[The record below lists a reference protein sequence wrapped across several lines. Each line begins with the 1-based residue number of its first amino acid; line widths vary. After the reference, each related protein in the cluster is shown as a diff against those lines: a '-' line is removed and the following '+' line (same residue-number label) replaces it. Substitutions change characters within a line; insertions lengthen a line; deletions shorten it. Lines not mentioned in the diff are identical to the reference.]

1 MESVKIWLVVL
12 LILSGDVLAEGGVG
26 ADPGDSLDGWQ
37 ADAPD
42 AGGTAD
48 ELERP
53 EDTEDNWVDTSH
65 NYATDQAQAL
75 TQWMDD
81 YFGEPN
87 YEIEQ
92 AESLL
97 RLNLTTDWDEEDG
110 TNYQVRLRGK
120 LQLPKVSRR
129 LNLVFRDIEGDE
141 LEFDEESRR
150 LDDNIGLIYEV
161 SEGARSR
168 VDLTMGL
175 KWLGLRPG
183 LRYRFQDSINDLTS
197 YRLTQR
203 VQWESDEG
211 FYSTSQAELNR
222 VLGENT
228 ILRSVNRVVYGEETD
243 GVEWVTRLSLFQ
255 RTQTRKRKHRLGIN
269 YFGAI
274 NGVTDPESY
283 VKNYRLG
290 VLYRRQVYRKFLFLE
305 LEPAYNYRKRNPH
318 EKRQF
323 AWSVAVSLQ
332 IALERDLSRKKKKKR
347 GEPVPDPADDNIGMN
362 DREDAGQSQL
372 ETAPESAA
380 L

>member
-1 MESVKIWLVVL
+1 VKIWLVVVL
-12 LILSGDVLAEGGVG
+12 LLLPGYVLAEDDTG
-26 ADPGDSLDGWQ
+26 ATTDDTIDGWHADDPSAEGATGQQEQ
-37 ADAPD
+37 A
-42 AGGTAD
+42 G
-48 ELERP
+48 
-53 EDTEDNWVDTSH
+53 DTEENWVDASH
-65 NYATDQAQAL
+65 SYASDQAQAL

-81 YFGEPN
+81 YFGDPN
-87 YEIEQ
+87 YELEQ
-92 AESLL
+92 AESLI

-110 TNYQVRLRGK
+110 TNYQARLRGK

-150 LDDNIGLIYEV
+150 LDDDVGLIYEV
-161 SEGARSR
+161 SEGSRSR
-168 VDLTMGL
+168 LDLTMGL
-175 KWLGLRPG
+175 KWFSLRPG
-183 LRYRFQDSINDLTS
+183 IRYRFQDSINDLTS

-255 RTQTRKRKHRLGIN
+255 RTRSRIRNQRLGIN

-274 NGVTDPESY
+274 NGVTDPDSY

-290 VLYRRQVYRKFLFLE
+290 VLYRRQIYRKFLFLE

-323 AWSVAVSLQ
+323 AWSVALSLQ
-332 IALERDLSRKKKKKR
+332 IALERDLSRKNKKKR
-347 GEPVPDPADDNIGMN
+347 GEPLPDPADDNIGMRN
-362 DREDAGQSQL
+362 TEDAGQNQL
-372 ETAPESAA
+372 EPSPESAA

>member
-1 MESVKIWLVVL
+1 MKIWLVVL
-12 LILSGDVLAEGGVG
+12 LILSGDALAEGGVG

-48 ELERP
+48 ELEHL

-87 YEIEQ
+87 YELEQ

-129 LNLVFRDIEGDE
+129 LNLVFSDIEGDE

-175 KWLGLRPG
+175 KWFGLRPG

-283 VKNYRLG
+283 VKNYRVG

-332 IALERDLSRKKKKKR
+332 IALERDLSRKKKKRR
-347 GEPVPDPADDNIGMN
+347 GEPVLDPADDNIGMSN
-362 DREDAGQSQL
+362 GENSGSTRP
-372 ETAPESAA
+372 ETLPASAS

>member
-1 MESVKIWLVVL
+1 MKIWLVVL
-12 LILSGDVLAEGGVG
+12 LILSGDVLAEGGAG
-26 ADPGDSLDGWQ
+26 ADPRDSLDGWQ

-87 YEIEQ
+87 YELEQ

-129 LNLVFRDIEGDE
+129 LNLVFSDIEGDE

-228 ILRSVNRVVYGEETD
+228 ILR
-243 GVEWVTRLSLFQ
+243 
-255 RTQTRKRKHRLGIN
+255 
-269 YFGAI
+269 
-274 NGVTDPESY
+274 
-283 VKNYRLG
+283 
-290 VLYRRQVYRKFLFLE
+290 
-305 LEPAYNYRKRNPH
+305 
-318 EKRQF
+318 
-323 AWSVAVSLQ
+323 
-332 IALERDLSRKKKKKR
+332 
-347 GEPVPDPADDNIGMN
+347 
-362 DREDAGQSQL
+362 
-372 ETAPESAA
+372 
-380 L
+380 

>member
-1 MESVKIWLVVL
+1 VKIWLVAL
-12 LILSGDVLAEGGVG
+12 LFLPGSVLAEGDTG
-26 ADPGDSLDGWQ
+26 ADPDDSLGGWQ

-42 AGGTAD
+42 ARGTAE
-48 ELERP
+48 ELEHP
-53 EDTEDNWVDTSH
+53 EDTEHNWVDTSH

-87 YEIEQ
+87 YELEQ

-110 TNYQVRLRGK
+110 TNYQARLRGK
-120 LQLPKVSRR
+120 IQLPKVSRR
-129 LNLVFRDIEGDE
+129 LNLVFSDIEGDE

-175 KWLGLRPG
+175 KWFGLRPG
-183 LRYRFQDSINDLTS
+183 LRYRFQNSINDLTS

-332 IALERDLSRKKKKKR
+332 IALERDLSRKKKKKQG
-347 GEPVPDPADDNIGMN
+347 GEPVLDPADDNIGMSN
-362 DREDAGQSQL
+362 GENSRSTRP
-372 ETAPESAA
+372 ETLPASAS